1 MNAKARFTV
10 AAHLRLQQFIA
21 QYHHRTPRLVVDQ
34 TAAQPTYQPDYV
46 AHRPVTFGRKA
57 GAK

>member
-1 MNAKARFTV
+1 MNAKVRCFFAPKIS
-10 AAHLRLQQFIA
+10 LQQFIQHSIA
-21 QYHHRTPRLVVDQ
+21 TTPRLVVDQ
-34 TAAQPTYQPDYV
+34 TTPPSTYQPNYV